1 MNKPLSLRGWL
12 TLLSSF
18 CTLAVAFSFGLFSL
32 PVFYP
37 ALVRAFGWN
46 RASVAGGGSI
56 VLLLIG
62 ILSPIVGW
70 LADRYSPKA
79 VLLGGMCIGAL
90 GLALLSLTHSLAEY
104 FAFCV
109 LLGIGTSA
117 VSILPNSLLVAPW
130 FAHRRGIA
138 VGFVNAGI
146 GLGGIAPLVA
156 NWQIRGHGISGAFLF
171 LAACLAIPFTLTLL
185 FVRRAGASGPPTSAR
200 GARSAE
206 GRVAPSARQLL
217 RLPMFWIFGVSLF
230 FAAHAMLAIQQ
241 HLVLYLTGQG
251 VPGPRAALALSTAI
265 WSSAAGKLLSGATA
279 DRFSARLAMILSVLY
294 VGLGV
299 AGVLAVAPSSAALF
313 AVAVI
318 FGFGYGGIFNAS
330 PTIIFEYFGTRQVG
344 AAMGLLLVFF
354 GLGTASGGL
363 LAGYLFDRTHSYAVP
378 FTLDLG
384 LAAAGFLLLLVSGR
398 HTRAAALPALQS
410 ESSLA

>member
-1 MNKPLSLRGWL
+1 MNKPLPLRAWL

-37 ALVRAFGWN
+37 VLVRQFAWN

-62 ILSPIVGW
+62 IMSPLVGW
-70 LADRYSPKA
+70 LADRFSAKA
-79 VLLGGMCIGAL
+79 VILGGMFFGA
-90 GLALLSLTHSLAEY
+90 LSLTLLSRAQSLGTY
-104 FAFCV
+104 YAFCI

-130 FAHRRGIA
+130 FSGRRGLA

-156 NWQIRGHGISGAFLF
+156 SWQIRAHGFSHAFLF
-171 LAACLAIPFTLTLL
+171 LAACLALPFLL
-185 FVRRAGASGPPTSAR
+185 VLIIVPRASAPVRREPG
-200 GARSAE
+200 RSA
-206 GRVAPSARQLL
+206 GRVGPSAGQLV
-217 RLPMFWIFGVSLF
+217 RMRMFWIFGVSLF

-251 VPGPRAALALSTAI
+251 VTPPRAALALSTAI
-265 WSSAAGKLLSGATA
+265 WSSAVGKLLSGATC

-299 AGVLAVAPSSAALF
+299 AGVLAVAPGSDVIF
-313 AVAVI
+313 VVAVI

-330 PTIIFEYFGTRQVG
+330 PTIVFEYFGTRRVG
-344 AAMGLLLVFF
+344 AVMGLLLVFF

-363 LAGYLFDRTHSYAVP
+363 LAGYLFDQVHRYSLP
-378 FTLDLG
+378 FALDLA
-384 LAAAGFLLLLVSGR
+384 LAAVGLLLLLLTGRQTRPAAVS
-398 HTRAAALPALQS
+398 ALQS

>member
-1 MNKPLSLRGWL
+1 MPTSLPVRGWL
-12 TLLSSF
+12 TLVSSF

-37 ALVRAFGWN
+37 VLVRAFGWN

-62 ILSPIVGW
+62 IMSPVVGW

-79 VLLGGMCIGAL
+79 VLLGGMATGAL
-90 GLALLSLTHSLAEY
+90 GLLLLSLTKSLGEY
-104 FAFCV
+104 YAFCI
-109 LLGIGTSA
+109 LLGLGTSA

-130 FAHRRGIA
+130 FAQRRGVA

-146 GLGGIAPLVA
+146 GLGGVAPLVA
-156 NWQIRGHGISGAFLF
+156 TTQIRERGISGAFVY
-171 LAACLAIPFTLTLL
+171 LACCLALPFILTLL
-185 FVRRAGASGPPTSAR
+185 VVRRSPTAAAPDTRRGPVRT
-200 GARSAE
+200 
-206 GRVAPSARQLL
+206 APSAAQLF
-217 RLPMFWIFGVSLF
+217 RMPMFWIFGISLF

-251 VPGPRAALALSTAI
+251 VAAPRAALALSVAI
-265 WSSAAGKLLSGATA
+265 WSSAVGKLLSGATA
-279 DRFSARLAMILSVLY
+279 DRYSARLAMMLSVLY

-299 AGVLAVAPSSAALF
+299 AGVLTVEPASDLIFV
-313 AVAVI
+313 VAVI

-330 PTIIFEYFGTRQVG
+330 PTIIFEYFGTRRVG
-344 AAMGLLLVFF
+344 AVMGLLLVFF
-354 GLGTASGGL
+354 GLGTSSGGL
-363 LAGYLFDRTHSYAVP
+363 LAGYLFDQTHRYAVP
-378 FTLDLG
+378 FSLDLALACAG
-384 LAAAGFLLLLVSGR
+384 LLLLLVSGR
-398 HTRAAALPALQS
+398 QTRAAAVPSLQS

>member
-1 MNKPLSLRGWL
+1 MDRSLPPQGWL
-12 TLLSSF
+12 TLFSSF
-18 CTLAVAFSFGLFSL
+18 CTLAIAFSFGLFSL

-62 ILSPIVGW
+62 VMSPVVGW
-70 LADRYSPKA
+70 LTDKYSPKV
-79 VLLGGMCIGAL
+79 VLLSGMCIGAL
-90 GLALLSLTHSLAEY
+90 SLGLLSLTKSLTQY
-104 FAFCV
+104 YAFCI
-109 LLGIGTSA
+109 LLGLGTSA

-130 FAHRRGIA
+130 FVNRRGIA

-156 NWQIRGHGISGAFLF
+156 SSQIRARGISGAFVY
-171 LAACLAIPFTLTLL
+171 LACCLAIPFLL
-185 FVRRAGASGPPTSAR
+185 ALVAVRRAPANATRRIERGPARDAPTA
-200 GARSAE
+200 A
-206 GRVAPSARQLL
+206 QLL
-217 RLPMFWIFGVSLF
+217 RMPMFWIFGISLF
-230 FAAHAMLAIQQ
+230 FAAHSMLAIQQ

-251 VPGPRAALALSTAI
+251 VAAPRAALALSVAI

-279 DRFSARLAMILSVLY
+279 DRFSARLAMMLAVLY

-299 AGVLAVAPSSAALF
+299 AGVLTIAPTSQLIFVVAI
-313 AVAVI
+313 I

-330 PTIIFEYFGTRQVG
+330 PTIIFEYFGTRKVG

-363 LAGYLFDRTHSYAVP
+363 LAGYLFDQTHGYAVP
-378 FTLDLG
+378 FSLDLVLACAG
-384 LAAAGFLLLLVSGR
+384 LLLLLVSGR
-398 HTRAAALPALQS
+398 QTRAATLPSLQS

>member
-1 MNKPLSLRGWL
+1 MTKGLPFHGWL

-18 CTLAVAFSFGLFSL
+18 CTLAIAFSFGLFSL

-37 ALVRAFGWN
+37 ALVKAFGWN

-62 ILSPIVGW
+62 VMSPVVGW
-70 LADRYSPKA
+70 LSDRYSPKA
-79 VLLGGMCIGAL
+79 VLLAGMCLGAFAL
-90 GLALLSLTHSLAEY
+90 LLLSLTRSLGEY
-104 FAFCV
+104 YAFCT
-109 LLGIGTSA
+109 LLGLGTSA

-130 FAHRRGIA
+130 FAHRRGVA

-156 NWQIRGHGISGAFLF
+156 STQIRERGIPGAFVF
-171 LAACLAIPFTLTLL
+171 LACCLAIPFVLALVA
-185 FVRRAGASGPPTSAR
+185 VRRPA
-200 GARSAE
+200 
-206 GRVAPSARQLL
+206 APAARQLERGPARTAPTAGQL
-217 RLPMFWIFGVSLF
+217 VRMPMFWIFGMSLF
-230 FAAHAMLAIQQ
+230 FAAHSMLAIQQ

-251 VPGPRAALALSTAI
+251 VTVQRAALALSLAI
-265 WSSAAGKLLSGATA
+265 WSSAVGKLLSGATA
-279 DRFSARLAMILSVLY
+279 DRFSARLAMMLSVLY

-299 AGVLAVAPSSAALF
+299 AGVLAVAPGSAAIF
-313 AVAVI
+313 VVAIV

-330 PTIIFEYFGTRQVG
+330 PTIIFEYFGTRKVG

-363 LAGYLFDRTHSYAVP
+363 LAGYLFDQTHGYAVP
-378 FTLDLG
+378 FSVDLVLACAG
-384 LAAAGFLLLLVSGR
+384 LLLLLVSGR
-398 HTRAAALPALQS
+398 KTRAAAVPALQS
-410 ESSLA
+410 ESSVA

>member
-1 MNKPLSLRGWL
+1 MTKSLPAQAWL
-12 TLLSSF
+12 TLFSSF

-37 ALVRAFGWN
+37 ALVKAFGWN

-62 ILSPIVGW
+62 VMSPVVGW
-70 LADRYSPKA
+70 LADKYSPKV
-79 VLLGGMCIGAL
+79 VLLSGMCLGAMA
-90 GLALLSLTHSLAEY
+90 LALLSITQSLTQY
-104 FAFCV
+104 YAFCI
-109 LLGIGTSA
+109 LLGLATSA

-130 FAHRRGIA
+130 FSQRRGIA

-156 NWQIRGHGISGAFLF
+156 TTQIRERGISGAFLF
-171 LAACLAIPFTLTLL
+171 LACCLAIPFLL
-185 FVRRAGASGPPTSAR
+185 ALLAVRSSGAAAPREAQSGPARNAPTA
-200 GARSAE
+200 G
-206 GRVAPSARQLL
+206 QLV
-217 RLPMFWIFGVSLF
+217 RMPMFWIFGISLF
-230 FAAHAMLAIQQ
+230 FAAHSMLAVQQ

-251 VPGPRAALALSTAI
+251 VAAPRAALALSIAI
-265 WSSAAGKLLSGATA
+265 WSSAVGKLLSGATA
-279 DRFSARLAMILSVLY
+279 DRYSARLAMMMSVLY

-299 AGVLAVAPSSAALF
+299 AGVLTVAPASDLIF

-330 PTIIFEYFGTRQVG
+330 PTIIFEYFGTRRVG
-344 AAMGLLLVFF
+344 AVMGLLLVFF
-354 GLGTASGGL
+354 GLGTSSGGL
-363 LAGYLFDRTHSYAVP
+363 LAGYLFDQTHRYATP
-378 FTLDLG
+378 FSLDLALAGAG
-384 LAAAGFLLLLVSGR
+384 LLLLLVSGR
-398 HTRAAALPALQS
+398 QTRAATVPSLQS

>member
-1 MNKPLSLRGWL
+1 MPTTLPVRGWL
-12 TLLSSF
+12 TLVSSF

-37 ALVRAFGWN
+37 AFVRAFGWN

-62 ILSPIVGW
+62 IMSPVVGW
-70 LADRYSPKA
+70 LADKYSPKA
-79 VLLGGMCIGAL
+79 VLLGGMCTGAL
-90 GLALLSLTHSLAEY
+90 SLALLSLTRSLGEY
-104 FAFCV
+104 YAFCI
-109 LLGIGTSA
+109 LLGLGTSA

-130 FAHRRGIA
+130 FAQRRGIA

-156 NWQIRGHGISGAFLF
+156 TTQIRERGIPGAFLY
-171 LAACLAIPFTLTLL
+171 LACCLAIPFLVTVLM
-185 FVRRAGASGPPTSAR
+185 VRRSPVAAPRPEQRAATR
-200 GARSAE
+200 T
-206 GRVAPSARQLL
+206 APSARQLI
-217 RLPMFWIFGVSLF
+217 RMPMFWIFGISLF

-241 HLVLYLTGQG
+241 HLVLYLTGEG
-251 VPGPRAALALSTAI
+251 VATRRAALALSIAI
-265 WSSAAGKLLSGATA
+265 WASAVGKLLSGATA
-279 DRFSARLAMILSVLY
+279 DRFSARLAMMLSVLY

-299 AGVLAVAPSSAALF
+299 TGVLAVAPASDLIF
-313 AVAVI
+313 LVAIV

-330 PTIIFEYFGTRQVG
+330 PTIIFEYFGTRKVG

-363 LAGYLFDRTHSYAVP
+363 LAGYLFDQTRRYSVP
-378 FTLDLG
+378 FTVDLV
-384 LAAAGFLLLLVSGR
+384 LACAGFLLLLVSGR
-398 HTRAAALPALQS
+398 QTRAVALPALQS

>member
-1 MNKPLSLRGWL
+1 MTKSLPLQAWF
-12 TLLSSF
+12 TLFCSF

-37 ALVRAFGWN
+37 ALVKAFRWD

-62 ILSPIVGW
+62 VMSPVVGW
-70 LADRYSPKA
+70 LADKYSPKV
-79 VLLGGMCIGAL
+79 VLLGGICLGAL
-90 GLALLSLTHSLAEY
+90 ALALLSLTKSLAEY
-104 FAFCV
+104 YAFCI
-109 LLGIGTSA
+109 LLGLATSA

-146 GLGGIAPLVA
+146 GLGGVAPLLA
-156 NWQIRGHGISGAFLF
+156 TTQIRERGISGAFVF
-171 LAACLAIPFTLTLL
+171 LACCLVIPFLLTLAT
-185 FVRRAGASGPPTSAR
+185 AGRPP
-200 GARSAE
+200 
-206 GRVAPSARQLL
+206 APSREISRGQARTAPNTRQLL
-217 RLPMFWIFGVSLF
+217 HMPMFWIFGVSLF

-251 VPGPRAALALSTAI
+251 VAAPRAALALSVAI
-265 WSSAAGKLLSGATA
+265 WSSAVGKLLSGATA
-279 DRFSARLAMILSVLY
+279 DRFSARLAMMLSVLY
-294 VGLGV
+294 VGIGV
-299 AGVLAVAPSSAALF
+299 AGVLSVAPASAVIF
-313 AVAVI
+313 PVAVI

-363 LAGYLFDRTHSYAVP
+363 LAGYLFDRTRSYALP
-378 FTLDLG
+378 FSLDLVLACAG
-384 LAAAGFLLLLVSGR
+384 LLLLLVSGR
-398 HTRAAALPALQS
+398 QTRAASQPALQS
-410 ESSLA
+410 KASLA

>member
-1 MNKPLSLRGWL
+1 MTKSLPAPAWL
-12 TLLSSF
+12 TLFSSF

-37 ALVRAFGWN
+37 ALVKAFGWN

-62 ILSPIVGW
+62 VMSPVVGW
-70 LADRYSPKA
+70 LADKYSPKV
-79 VLLGGMCIGAL
+79 VLLGGICLGAAA
-90 GLALLSLTHSLAEY
+90 LALLSITQSLTQY
-104 FAFCV
+104 YAFCI
-109 LLGIGTSA
+109 LLGLGTSA

-130 FAHRRGIA
+130 FSQRRGIA

-156 NWQIRGHGISGAFLF
+156 TTQIRERGISGAFLF
-171 LAACLAIPFTLTLL
+171 LACCLAIPFLL
-185 FVRRAGASGPPTSAR
+185 ALLAVRSPGASAPRETPSGPARNAPTA
-200 GARSAE
+200 G
-206 GRVAPSARQLL
+206 QLV
-217 RLPMFWIFGVSLF
+217 RMPMFWIFGISLF
-230 FAAHAMLAIQQ
+230 FAAHSMLAVQQ

-251 VPGPRAALALSTAI
+251 VAAPRAALALSVAI
-265 WSSAAGKLLSGATA
+265 WSSAVGKLLSGATA
-279 DRFSARLAMILSVLY
+279 DRYSARLAMMMSVLY

-299 AGVLAVAPSSAALF
+299 AGVLTVAPASGLIF

-330 PTIIFEYFGTRQVG
+330 PTIIFEYFGTRRVG
-344 AAMGLLLVFF
+344 SVMGLLLVFF

-363 LAGYLFDRTHSYAVP
+363 LAGYLFDQTHRYATP
-378 FTLDLG
+378 FSLDLALAGAG
-384 LAAAGFLLLLVSGR
+384 LLLLLVSGR
-398 HTRAAALPALQS
+398 QTRTATVPSLQS

>member
-1 MNKPLSLRGWL
+1 MSTSLPVRGWL

-37 ALVRAFGWN
+37 VFVKSFGWN

-62 ILSPIVGW
+62 VMSPLVGW
-70 LADRYSPKA
+70 LADKYSPKA
-79 VLLGGMCIGAL
+79 VLLGGMGTGAL
-90 GLALLSLTHSLAEY
+90 ALALLSLTQSLGEY
-104 FAFCV
+104 YAFCM
-109 LLGIGTSA
+109 LLGLGTSA

-130 FAHRRGIA
+130 FANRRGLA

-156 NWQIRGHGISGAFLF
+156 TTQIRERGVSGAFLY
-171 LAACLAIPFTLTLL
+171 LACCLAVPFLLTL
-185 FVRRAGASGPPTSAR
+185 VIVPKAPADSEREIRRGTARTAPT
-200 GARSAE
+200 
-206 GRVAPSARQLL
+206 APQLL
-217 RLPMFWIFGVSLF
+217 RMPMFWIFGVSLF
-230 FAAHAMLAIQQ
+230 FAAHSMLAIQQ

-251 VPGPRAALALSTAI
+251 VPAPRAALALSMAI
-265 WSSAAGKLLSGATA
+265 WASAAGKLLSGATA
-279 DRFSARLAMILSVLY
+279 DRFSARVAMMLSVLH
-294 VGLGV
+294 VGLGIV
-299 AGVLAVAPSSAALF
+299 GVLTVAPDSNAILL
-313 AVAVI
+313 VAVV

-330 PTIIFEYFGTRQVG
+330 PTIIFEYFGTRKVG
-344 AAMGLLLVFF
+344 AVMGLLLVFF

-363 LAGYLFDRTHSYAVP
+363 LAGYLFDQTHRYAVP
-378 FTLDLG
+378 FSLDLV
-384 LAAAGFLLLLVSGR
+384 LAATGLLLLLVSGR
-398 HTRAAALPALQS
+398 QTRAVSVPALQS

>member
-1 MNKPLSLRGWL
+1 MNKSLPLQGWL

-37 ALVRAFGWN
+37 ALVKQFGWN

-62 ILSPIVGW
+62 VMSPLVGW
-70 LADRYSPKA
+70 LADRYAPKT
-79 VLLGGMCIGAL
+79 VLVIGMCTSAL
-90 GLALLSLTHSLAEY
+90 SLALLSLTQSLGEY
-104 FAFCV
+104 YAFCI
-109 LLGIGTSA
+109 LLGLGTSA

-156 NWQIRGHGISGAFLF
+156 SSQIRARGIPGAFLF
-171 LAACLAIPFTLTLL
+171 LAGCLAVPFLLTLVA
-185 FVRRAGASGPPTSAR
+185 VRHTGPVASREASASR
-200 GARSAE
+200 T
-206 GRVAPSARQLL
+206 GRTAPSARQLL
-217 RLPMFWIFGVSLF
+217 RMPMFWIFGISLF

-251 VPGPRAALALSTAI
+251 VRAPRAALALSVAI
-265 WSSAAGKLLSGATA
+265 WSSAVGKLLSGATA
-279 DRFSARLAMILSVLY
+279 DRFSARLAMMLSVLY

-299 AGVLAVAPSSAALF
+299 AGVLTVAPGSDALF

-330 PTIIFEYFGTRQVG
+330 PTIIFEYFGTRKVG
-344 AAMGLLLVFF
+344 AVMGLLLVFF
-354 GLGTASGGL
+354 GLGTSSGGL
-363 LAGYLFDRTHSYAVP
+363 LAGYLFDRTHGYSVP
-378 FTLDLG
+378 FSLDLL
-384 LAAAGFLLLLVSGR
+384 LAAAGLLLLMVSGR
-398 HTRAAALPALQS
+398 QTRAVALPALQS

>member
-1 MNKPLSLRGWL
+1 MHKPLPLEGWL

-18 CTLAVAFSFGLFSL
+18 SILAVAFSFGLFSL

-37 ALVRAFGWN
+37 ALVKSFGWN
-46 RASVAGGGSI
+46 RTSVAGGGSI

-62 ILSPIVGW
+62 ILSPVVGW
-70 LADRYSPKA
+70 LADQYSPKA
-79 VLLGGMCIGAL
+79 VLLGGMVTGAL
-90 GLALLSLTHSLAEY
+90 ALALLSLTHSLEQY
-104 FAFCV
+104 YGFSI
-109 LLGIGTSA
+109 LLGMGTSA

-130 FAHRRGIA
+130 FAHRRGVA

-156 NWQIRGHGISGAFLF
+156 TVEIRARGIAGAFLF
-171 LAACLAIPFTLTLL
+171 LAGCLALPFFLTL
-185 FVRRAGASGPPTSAR
+185 VAARHRGTAKPQEAPSGPAR
-200 GARSAE
+200 T
-206 GRVAPSARQLL
+206 APSAGQLL
-217 RLPMFWIFGVSLF
+217 RMPMFWIFGVSLF

-251 VPGPRAALALSTAI
+251 VAAPRAALALSTAI

-279 DRFSARLAMILSVLY
+279 DRFSARLAMMLSVVY

-299 AGVLAVAPSSAALF
+299 AGVLTAPPSSAFIF
-313 AVAVI
+313 AVAMV
-318 FGFGYGGIFNAS
+318 FGLGYGGIFNAS
-330 PTIIFEYFGTRQVG
+330 PTLVFEYFGTRKVG
-344 AAMGLLLVFF
+344 RVMGLLLVFF
-354 GLGTASGGL
+354 GLGTSSGGL
-363 LAGYLFDRTHSYAVP
+363 LAGYLFDQAQRYSVP

-384 LAAAGFLLLLVSGR
+384 LAAAGLVLLLVTGR
-398 HTRAAALPALQS
+398 QTRPVALPALQS

>member
-1 MNKPLSLRGWL
+1 MTKSLPIQAWL
-12 TLLSSF
+12 TLVSSF
-18 CTLAVAFSFGLFSL
+18 CTLAIAFSFGLFSL

-62 ILSPIVGW
+62 VMSPIVGW
-70 LADRYSPKA
+70 LADKYSPKA
-79 VLLGGMCIGAL
+79 VLVGGMCLGAL
-90 GLALLSLTHSLAEY
+90 SLFLLSLTRSLGQY
-104 FAFCV
+104 YGFCV
-109 LLGIGTSA
+109 LLGLGTSA

-130 FAHRRGIA
+130 FAHRRGLA

-156 NWQIRGHGISGAFLF
+156 TTQIRERGIAGAFVF
-171 LAACLAIPFTLTLL
+171 LASCLAIPFLL
-185 FVRRAGASGPPTSAR
+185 ALIAVRRTKVAVPRETQPGPAR
-200 GARSAE
+200 Y
-206 GRVAPSARQLL
+206 APSAAKLL
-217 RLPMFWIFGVSLF
+217 RMPMFWIFGISLF
-230 FAAHAMLAIQQ
+230 FAAHSMLAIQQ
-241 HLVLYLTGQG
+241 HLVLYLTGLG
-251 VPGPRAALALSTAI
+251 VAPSRAALALSIAI

-279 DRFSARLAMILSVLY
+279 DRFSARLAMMLSVLY

-299 AGVLAVAPSSAALF
+299 AGVLTVAPASDLIF

-330 PTIIFEYFGTRQVG
+330 PTIIFEYFGTRKVG
-344 AAMGLLLVFF
+344 AVMGLLLVFF
-354 GLGTASGGL
+354 GLGTSSGGL
-363 LAGYLFDRTHSYAVP
+363 LAGYLFDQTHRYQVP
-378 FTLDLG
+378 FRFDLA
-384 LAAAGFLLLLVSGR
+384 LACAGLLLLAVSGR
-398 HTRAAALPALQS
+398 QTRAASFPALQS

>member
-1 MNKPLSLRGWL
+1 MSTSLPVRGWL
-12 TLLSSF
+12 TLVSSF

-37 ALVRAFGWN
+37 ALIKAFHWN

-62 ILSPIVGW
+62 IMSPVVGW

-79 VLLGGMCIGAL
+79 VLLGGMCTGAA
-90 GLALLSLTHSLAEY
+90 GLMLLSLTKSLGEY
-104 FAFCV
+104 YAFCI
-109 LLGIGTSA
+109 LLGLGTSA

-130 FAHRRGIA
+130 FAQRRGVA

-146 GLGGIAPLVA
+146 GLGGVAPLVA
-156 NWQIRGHGISGAFLF
+156 TTQIRERGIAGAFVY
-171 LAACLAIPFTLTLL
+171 LACCLAIPFVLTLVI
-185 FVRRAGASGPPTSAR
+185 VRRTPATAAREAQRGPAR
-200 GARSAE
+200 T
-206 GRVAPSARQLL
+206 APSAGELVRM
-217 RLPMFWIFGVSLF
+217 PMFWIFGISLF

-251 VPGPRAALALSTAI
+251 VAAPRAALALSVAI
-265 WSSAAGKLLSGATA
+265 WASAVGKLLSGATA
-279 DRFSARLAMILSVLY
+279 DRHSARLAMMLSVLY

-299 AGVLAVAPSSAALF
+299 AGVLTVAPASDVIFL
-313 AVAVI
+313 VAIV

-330 PTIIFEYFGTRQVG
+330 PTIVFEYFGTRRVG
-344 AAMGLLLVFF
+344 AVMGLLLVFF

-363 LAGYLFDRTHSYAVP
+363 LAGYLFDQTHRYSVP
-378 FTLDLG
+378 FSLDLVLACAG
-384 LAAAGFLLLLVSGR
+384 LLLLLVSGR
-398 HTRAAALPALQS
+398 QTRAATLPSLQS

>member
-1 MNKPLSLRGWL
+1 MPTSLPVRGWL
-12 TLLSSF
+12 TLVSSF

-37 ALVRAFGWN
+37 AFVRAFHWN

-56 VLLLIG
+56 VLLMIG
-62 ILSPIVGW
+62 VMSPVVGW
-70 LADRYSPKA
+70 LADKYSAKA
-79 VLLGGMCIGAL
+79 VLLGGMCLGAL
-90 GLALLSLTHSLAEY
+90 SLVLLSFVGSLGAY
-104 FAFCV
+104 YAFCV
-109 LLGIGTSA
+109 LLGLGTSA

-156 NWQIRGHGISGAFLF
+156 TTQIRERGISGAFVY
-171 LAACLAIPFTLTLL
+171 LACCLAIPFLLTLL
-185 FVRRAGASGPPTSAR
+185 IVRRPSATA
-200 GARSAE
+200 ARE
-206 GRVAPSARQLL
+206 VQRVPARTAPSAGQLM
-217 RLPMFWIFGVSLF
+217 RMPMFWIFGISLF
-230 FAAHAMLAIQQ
+230 FAAHSMLAIQQ

-251 VPGPRAALALSTAI
+251 VAAQRAALVLSTAI
-265 WSSAAGKLLSGATA
+265 WASAAGKLLSGATA
-279 DRFSARLAMILSVLY
+279 DRFTARLAMMLSVLY

-299 AGVLAVAPSSAALF
+299 AGVLTVAPESDVIFL
-313 AVAVI
+313 VAVI

-330 PTIIFEYFGTRQVG
+330 PTIIFEYFGTRKVG
-344 AAMGLLLVFF
+344 AVMGLLLVFF

-363 LAGYLFDRTHSYAVP
+363 LAGYLFDQTHGYAVP
-378 FTLDLG
+378 FTFDLVLAGAG
-384 LAAAGFLLLLVSGR
+384 LLLLLVSGR
-398 HTRAAALPALQS
+398 QTRAAALPALQS

>member
-1 MNKPLSLRGWL
+1 MTKSLPAPAWL
-12 TLLSSF
+12 TLFSSF

-37 ALVRAFGWN
+37 ALVKAFGWN

-62 ILSPIVGW
+62 VMSPVVGW
-70 LADRYSPKA
+70 LADKYSPKV
-79 VLLGGMCIGAL
+79 VLLGGICLGAAA
-90 GLALLSLTHSLAEY
+90 LALLSITQSLTQY
-104 FAFCV
+104 YAFCI
-109 LLGIGTSA
+109 LLGLGTSA

-130 FAHRRGIA
+130 FSQRRGIA

-156 NWQIRGHGISGAFLF
+156 TTQIRERGISGAFLF
-171 LAACLAIPFTLTLL
+171 LACCLAIPFLL
-185 FVRRAGASGPPTSAR
+185 ALLAVRSPGASAPRETPSGPARNAPTA
-200 GARSAE
+200 
-206 GRVAPSARQLL
+206 VQLV
-217 RLPMFWIFGVSLF
+217 RMPMFWIFGISLF
-230 FAAHAMLAIQQ
+230 FAAHSMLAVQQ

-251 VPGPRAALALSTAI
+251 VAAPRAALALSVAI
-265 WSSAAGKLLSGATA
+265 WSSAVGKLLSGATA
-279 DRFSARLAMILSVLY
+279 DRYSARLAMMMSVLY

-299 AGVLAVAPSSAALF
+299 AGVLTVAPASGLIF

-330 PTIIFEYFGTRQVG
+330 PTIIFEYFGTRRVG
-344 AAMGLLLVFF
+344 SVMGLLLVFF

-363 LAGYLFDRTHSYAVP
+363 LAGYLFDQTHRYATP
-378 FTLDLG
+378 FSLDLALAGAG
-384 LAAAGFLLLLVSGR
+384 LLLLLVSGR
-398 HTRAAALPALQS
+398 QTRTATVPSLQS